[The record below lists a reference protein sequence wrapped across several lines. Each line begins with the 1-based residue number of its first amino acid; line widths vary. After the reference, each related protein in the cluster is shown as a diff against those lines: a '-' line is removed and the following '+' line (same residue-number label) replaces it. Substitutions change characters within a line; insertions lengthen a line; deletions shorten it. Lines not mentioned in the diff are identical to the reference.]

1 MRYIY
6 IWLYSIHMYIY
17 IHLHILYN
25 IIYISYYILYNISYL
40 LYIIIYIILL
50 NQESGETN
58 HLCAMAFSAS
68 QCSSGSKSPA
78 LGWDASKP
86 VKHELRM
93 LSLGHGDT
101 VDGGNL
107 IKSINI
113 DDNHRIYISLIIIIM
128 DIYIYILYY
137 IMDLWWISGWWF

>member
-1 MRYIY
+1 MFKSAPPGKWRPLPKAASALRHRRSPNLGTGQWKIVGIQCDIYIY
-6 IWLYSIHMYIY
+6 DYIVYICIYIY

-78 LGWDASKP
+78 LG
-86 VKHELRM
+86 
-93 LSLGHGDT
+93 
-101 VDGGNL
+101 
-107 IKSINI
+107 
-113 DDNHRIYISLIIIIM
+113 
-128 DIYIYILYY
+128 
-137 IMDLWWISGWWF
+137 